1 MNSALLRN
9 AAWCVKH
16 RITISHAENVLMRS
30 LGFSMCSEVEYFHV
44 PEVDAKIKAWSEIPA
59 EDENARRRF
68 AEEQVTAVALI
79 EEVKYAMKR
88 AVSRAHSE
96 ITDMQQIIC
105 VEGSTGGGPSARA

>member
-1 MNSALLRN
+1 MPLGALK
-9 AAWCVKH
+9 AALH
-16 RITISHAENVLMRS
+16 ISHAENVLIHP
-30 LGFSMCSEVEYFHV
+30 LGFSMCSEAEYFHV
-44 PEVDAKIKAWSEIPA
+44 PDVDAKIKAWSEISA
-59 EDENARRRF
+59 EDENARRQF
-68 AEEQVTAVALI
+68 AEEQVAAVALI